1 MAQVKSYLPS
11 IILLGSILFLWIMRW
26 DSLTLPYFWD
36 EMGVYG
42 NGVQYLYQNGI
53 GILPHSLP
61 PELSRGHP
69 LFFYT
74 LHASVLKVFGNSLF
88 VSHSFALLISSL
100 TLISTYLLAKEF
112 MSKIVAA
119 GCVFLLLS
127 QPIFMAQSGLV
138 IPEMAIALIS
148 TLAILSFLK
157 KEYLIS
163 ALLLCTGVMIKES
176 VILVAAFL
184 GFTYLL
190 QLLRTKQLIKSL
202 TRLLI
207 FTLPLFVFLIF
218 LLIQKSQHG
227 WYFFPYHT
235 DIIQEGA
242 FSGFWERLEL
252 HYKFM
257 FFKQG
262 RNQWLIAGVLSV
274 LSIAFYK
281 NSKKLGLL
289 LAFFIVNLL
298 VFSFAFYMDR
308 YLLYLFPILVVIV
321 GTGLYFISFKNPL
334 ISLLLLLLL
343 SAFSLRELSDPSFRY
358 DVSLAYEDVVQVQQ
372 DAADYLCDLPDEEI
386 SYQANFPV
394 NMSLWGPSFGYL
406 SEACLE
412 KLHPKESAPE
422 YRILF
427 MQEDENMTLIH
438 SIKKNDAIINIY
450 N

>member
-281 NSKKLGLL
+281 NSKKL
-289 LAFFIVNLL
+289 
-298 VFSFAFYMDR
+298 
-308 YLLYLFPILVVIV
+308 
-321 GTGLYFISFKNPL
+321 
-334 ISLLLLLLL
+334 
-343 SAFSLRELSDPSFRY
+343 
-358 DVSLAYEDVVQVQQ
+358 
-372 DAADYLCDLPDEEI
+372 
-386 SYQANFPV
+386 
-394 NMSLWGPSFGYL
+394 
-406 SEACLE
+406 
-412 KLHPKESAPE
+412 
-422 YRILF
+422 
-427 MQEDENMTLIH
+427 
-438 SIKKNDAIINIY
+438 
-450 N
+450 